1 MGSGWA
7 FGVFFGKTVTSVV
20 ILLKD
25 DKISLRSAR
34 DGSLRRT
41 GVTELTRE
49 IDHLESTVARLKP
62 KKFDGDS

>member
-1 MGSGWA
+1 MPLLEIRRVSRES
-7 FGVFFGKTVTSVV
+7 SVERV
-20 ILLKD
+20 CLVALAR
-25 DKISLRSAR
+25 DKPCSISLR
-34 DGSLRRT
+34 GT